1 VVKVRAHLVIE
12 GRVQGVFFRA
22 YTEDE
27 ARKHK
32 VAGWVKNR
40 ADGSVEAI
48 LEGEGTDVQAL
59 IDWCRRGPPHARVTQ
74 VEVEWENYAGEFRD
88 FSVRY

>member
-48 LEGEGTDVQAL
+48 LEGEGTDVPAL